1 MPRDFS
7 RIDRVADTLQKELAY
22 LIQQEMQDAN
32 LGIVT
37 LTQVRVSKDFSLA
50 KVFVSILF
58 KENEAKKTIQTLN
71 KAAGFLRGLLAK
83 RVRLRRMPALVF
95 VYDETTVKAHR
106 LHKLID
112 TAHKEDDLPPDEPT

>member
-58 KENEAKKTIQTLN
+58 KENEAKK
-71 KAAGFLRGLLAK
+71 A
-83 RVRLRRMPALVF
+83 
-95 VYDETTVKAHR
+95 
-106 LHKLID
+106 
-112 TAHKEDDLPPDEPT
+112 